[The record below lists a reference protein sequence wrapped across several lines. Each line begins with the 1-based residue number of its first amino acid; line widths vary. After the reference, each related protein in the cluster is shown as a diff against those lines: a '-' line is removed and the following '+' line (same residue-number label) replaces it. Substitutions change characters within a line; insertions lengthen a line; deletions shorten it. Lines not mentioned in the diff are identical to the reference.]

1 MRNKKIKIILN
12 PVAGRGFS
20 NKAEA
25 EIRWHLKEE
34 GLDFDLERTQ
44 RKGHAIEL
52 AKQAV
57 NDGFQII
64 AAAGGD
70 GTTNEVINGLVSAS
84 DGKGKDDLKLALF
97 PTGSG
102 NDFSFNSGVPKNFG
116 ELCRLIAKDQTRMVD
131 IGKVT
136 IPGEEPRYFDNQIG
150 IGFDGVV
157 TLEAK
162 KYKRLRG
169 MALYLPVVLKT
180 VFLIN
185 KASKVTIEY
194 DGRKLEL
201 STVQV
206 SVANGSREGGGFFMA
221 PGAKI
226 DDGYFN
232 ICIVEEIGKFA
243 MLGIIPK
250 FISGRHIEHKS
261 TRMLQAKKVAIT
273 SEENLIAHYDGEIL
287 CTEGHKIEC
296 EIVPRRI
303 RVFSNDAGTGS

>member
-1 MRNKKIKIILN
+1 MRMKKIKVILN

-20 NKAEA
+20 NRAETEITRYLKA
-25 EIRWHLKEE
+25 E
-34 GLDFDLERTQ
+34 GLDFDLVHTE

-52 AKQAV
+52 TKQAV
-57 NDGFQII
+57 TEGYEVV

-70 GTTNEVINGLVSAS
+70 GTTNEVINGVVSAT
-84 DGKGKDDLKLALF
+84 DGKGKNTCAVALF

-102 NDFSFNSGVPKNFG
+102 NDFSFNAGVPGDFR
-116 ELCRLIAKDQTRMVD
+116 EVCSLIAKDQTRIVD

-136 IPGEEPRYFDNQIG
+136 MPGKEPHYFDNQVG

-157 TLEAK
+157 TMEAK

-194 DGRKLEL
+194 DDQKIDL

-206 SVANGSREGGGFFMA
+206 SIANGSREGGGFYMA
-221 PGAKI
+221 PGAKM

-232 ICIVEEIGKFA
+232 ICIVEDIGKLG
-243 MLGIIPK
+243 MLKIIPK
-250 FISGRHIEHKS
+250 FMNGRHIEQKA
-261 TRMLQAKKVAIT
+261 TRMMQAKKVTIT
-273 SEENLIAHYDGEIL
+273 SEDNLLAHYDGEIL
-287 CTEGHKIEC
+287 CTEGHRIEC
-296 EIVPRRI
+296 EIIPQRI
-303 RVFSNDAGTGS
+303 KVFSNNNRDA